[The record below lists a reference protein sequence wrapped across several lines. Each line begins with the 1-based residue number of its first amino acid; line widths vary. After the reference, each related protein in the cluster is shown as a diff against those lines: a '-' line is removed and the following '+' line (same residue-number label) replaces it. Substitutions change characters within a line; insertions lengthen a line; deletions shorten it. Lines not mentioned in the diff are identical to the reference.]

1 MRGWAELGRTLLG
14 AIALSALV
22 AGCATQRDDSLRLSE
37 ELGRAHADSAW
48 QRARAAELEA
58 RMSQLEQRS
67 GAAQTMQRN
76 QDRDMLNRLER
87 LIEMNERLLAEH
99 ATPAPL
105 AAASTAPV
113 PAPAP
118 APVTAPAPASATK
131 TAATPAPALSDEQAL
146 RELVERLRGRPGR
159 PHGGLTREQEQ
170 ALRVLLQP
178 ERTLDTENPWPAAFY

>member
-1 MRGWAELGRTLLG
+1 MRGWVQRGRILLG
-14 AIALSALV
+14 ATALSAFA

-67 GAAQTMQRN
+67 GAAQTMQRS
-76 QDRDMLNRLER
+76 QDREMLNRLER
-87 LIEMNERLLAEH
+87 LLEMNERLLAER
-99 ATPAPL
+99 AAPAPL
-105 AAASTAPV
+105 AAASSAPV
-113 PAPAP
+113 PP
-118 APVTAPAPASATK
+118 TAPAPASATT
-131 TAATPAPALSDEQAL
+131 TAATPTPALSDEQTL
-146 RELVERLRGRPGR
+146 RALVERLRGRPGR